1 MKTPADVFP
10 LMVPCSEDGSA
21 WEGFLTLP
29 GAGSLCSALWLRMC
43 HLPCAASGAQKTL
56 QGAQLQCSPELVD
69 LLEVLGPH
77 FGPASRAAGTRHL
90 HAEDHTP

>member
-10 LMVPCSEDGSA
+10 LILPCNEAGSA

-29 GAGSLCSALWLRMC
+29 GAGSLRSALWLRLC
-43 HLPCAASGAQKTL
+43 HLPADGKRL

-69 LLEVLGPH
+69 LLEVCWSL
-77 FGPASRAAGTRHL
+77 
-90 HAEDHTP
+90 